1 MSYTFHFQSLT
12 LLLVLLLLCLSAF
25 RQHIKPTL
33 VEGTQCFWFPHKN
46 RDISAAK
53 VSSLSNLWADK
64 GIIFRA
70 FTGQQQQRRE
80 TWPSLLWLT
89 NILCSCTLCLFCPWS
104 PPSSQPPAM
113 DSETPPNT
121 HWKLGAPGSK
131 SLKETAFTAM
141 LSRWKGEKGRPE
153 RQNSFRILSLL
164 VHNAR
169 YVLGVTSQHLI
180 YGQIE
185 EMGCCGS
192 QCSGWG
198 STELVKSTP
207 VSTFR
212 FSLWICILS
221 TPGNFVSAGWRGQSD
236 Q

>member
-1 MSYTFHFQSLT
+1 M
-12 LLLVLLLLCLSAF
+12 
-25 RQHIKPTL
+25 
-33 VEGTQCFWFPHKN
+33 VESTQCLWFRRLFPT
-46 RDISAAK
+46 RTM
-53 VSSLSNLWADK
+53 LT
-64 GIIFRA
+64 F
-70 FTGQQQQRRE
+70 QQQRCLVYLIFGR
-80 TWPSLLWLT
+80 TKGSFSGLLPGNSNNAVKHDRHFCGWLT
-89 NILCSCTLCLFCPWS
+89 SSAVALCVSSVLEVHHPANPQQWILRPHPT
-104 PPSSQPPAM
+104 
-113 DSETPPNT
+113 T

-180 YGQIE
+180 YGQIG

-207 VSTFR
+207 VWTFWFLSVELYFINAWKFCQLMLEGPEWSISFYHMYKFELI
-212 FSLWICILS
+212 FSVGHFLTTDFWPI
-221 TPGNFVSAGWRGQSD
+221 
-236 Q
+236 